1 MPPAKKRQ
9 KLYEQQSRTS
19 DGRFGPKI
27 MNQRLSVR
35 NDSEGVDDYSFELE
49 IQLESAE
56 EWGNDDDSGWEDEID
71 LEKEKEAQSKFM
83 MAKLEWNVNN
93 EFEKKKRGPYK
104 TRETPRS
111 TYYDK
116 WGPSGSFT
124 RSAIGTSKITNFF
137 PTQSNTDDEI
147 INLDHDI
154 VDESEQSESEEENLC
169 DVNIDVNG
177 KMKASLSVAQIIF
190 IDGGIWKARQIR
202 HWSNYW
208 LLHNALPISFQG
220 KHQKTVRLIDDEDV
234 AEKCHVWIRNQN
246 YKVTPIKFKKFI
258 EQNLLT
264 QLGVSKKKTIDVSTA
279 VRWLH
284 ILGYTKQRQKQGVYY
299 DGHERADVVQYRNKF
314 LSDIFEYEKL
324 MSRYE
329 GENMDQILPDLAEG
343 EKE

>member
-19 DGRFGPKI
+19 DGRFGPKR
-27 MNQRLSVR
+27 MNQRFSVR

-83 MAKLEWNVNN
+83 MPKLEWNVNN

-124 RSAIGTSKITNFF
+124 RSAIGTSKITKFF

-147 INLDHDI
+147 INLDHNI

-169 DVNIDVNG
+169 DVNID
-177 KMKASLSVAQIIF
+177 
-190 IDGGIWKARQIR
+190 
-202 HWSNYW
+202 
-208 LLHNALPISFQG
+208 
-220 KHQKTVRLIDDEDV
+220 
-234 AEKCHVWIRNQN
+234 
-246 YKVTPIKFKKFI
+246 
-258 EQNLLT
+258 
-264 QLGVSKKKTIDVSTA
+264 
-279 VRWLH
+279 
-284 ILGYTKQRQKQGVYY
+284 
-299 DGHERADVVQYRNKF
+299 
-314 LSDIFEYEKL
+314 SD
-324 MSRYE
+324 
-329 GENMDQILPDLAEG
+329 
-343 EKE
+343 